1 MTGNRKVLKEISA
14 RNGVEMDILQTMY
27 VKEV

>member
-1 MTGNRKVLKEISA
+1 MTGNGKVVKEISA